1 MEEQPLTPDQ
11 QEALDL
17 LVKEANDKLE
27 DAGQSRATQAFNL
40 GCSMTLIPGL
50 VVVVLAFILSRA
62 NWVMAL
68 IIAAVV
74 ILLALGLANLAAY
87 TAKTNAIQRI
97 YQLEAGPEIERALK
111 KIELSRAVFDARA
124 RHILPQDAALQ
135 GFIQVSNPVE
145 SEMNT
150 E

>member
-111 KIELSRAVFDARA
+111 KFELSRAVFDARA
-124 RHILPQDAALQ
+124 RHILPKDAALQ
-135 GFIQVSNPVE
+135 GLIQVSNPVE